1 MMELGF
7 DFLSKSRIFLLCS
20 GIWYLASNLMR
31 VFTILLMK
39 ALSFLFTTVL
49 VCFPFTTEQGIRAG
63 TVLDKAGT
71 TELETFKHGTGE
83 ILGSN
88 VSREVDTGV
97 EALINTSDTESSK
110 NPSSEVQTVQ

>member
-1 MMELGF
+1 MELLF
-7 DFLSKSRIFLLCS
+7 CFLANSLFFLLCS
-20 GIWYLASNLMR
+20 GTWYLVSSLAR

-49 VCFPFTTEQGIRAG
+49 VCSPFTTEQGITAG

-71 TELETFKHGTGE
+71 TGLETFKHGTGE

-88 VSREVDTGV
+88 VSREVDIDA
-97 EALINTSDTESSK
+97 EALIDTSDKESE

>member
-1 MMELGF
+1 MELLFGF
-7 DFLSKSRIFLLCS
+7 LANSLFFLLCS
-20 GIWYLASNLMR
+20 GTWYLVSSLAR

-49 VCFPFTTEQGIRAG
+49 VCFPFTAEQGIRAG
-63 TVLDKAGT
+63 TVLDKAGA
-71 TELETFKHGTGE
+71 TELETLKHGTGE

-97 EALINTSDTESSK
+97 EALIDISDKEASE